1 MQSKQ
6 LSDYSPAKITSEKLF
21 VKKKKNSIYLQ
32 VVTLD
37 VLQLIVSIKCTC

>member
-21 VKKKKNSIYLQ
+21 VKKKIILFIY
-32 VVTLD
+32 
-37 VLQLIVSIKCTC
+37 K